1 LPTPRRDFSV
11 FLRVIAWRGILFLLD
26 DFAIRL
32 ESWPAMKALHFLII
46 ATLGAVVCQA
56 EPPPAS
62 RPAVTLPAAS
72 PPTATNTNE
81 PANYVIS
88 VQWKDTKM
96 GSSFLQVMTSEGSFN
111 ADALEH
117 GSMKINGPDIP
128 TTIRL
133 SGDLTVLSPE
143 KGRLKLFIGR
153 TLTYLT
159 GTAKGPAGTIPS
171 SYQQLSVGLDSTLIV
186 TFGKPLVIQG
196 DENGQISILVK
207 RDEG

>member
-1 LPTPRRDFSV
+1 
-11 FLRVIAWRGILFLLD
+11 
-26 DFAIRL
+26 
-32 ESWPAMKALHFLII
+32 MKALHFLIV
-46 ATLGAVVCQA
+46 AMLWTVVCQA
-56 EPPPAS
+56 APPAPS
-62 RPAVTLPAAS
+62 ADSPPVAAS
-72 PPTATNTNE
+72 PTAASTNG
-81 PANYVIS
+81 PSNYIIS
-88 VQWKDTKM
+88 VQWKDTKL

-117 GSMKINGPDIP
+117 GAMKTSGLDIP

-133 SGDLTVLSPE
+133 SGDLAVLSPE

-153 TLTYLT
+153 TLIYA
-159 GTAKGPAGTIPS
+159 TAPSKGPAGTASP
-171 SYQQLSVGLDSTLIV
+171 SYQQLSLGLDSTLIV

>member
-1 LPTPRRDFSV
+1 
-11 FLRVIAWRGILFLLD
+11 
-26 DFAIRL
+26 
-32 ESWPAMKALHFLII
+32 MKPFHFLII

-62 RPAVTLPAAS
+62 QPAGTLPTAS
-72 PPTATNTNE
+72 PPTVTNTNE

-96 GSSFLQVMTSEGSFN
+96 GSRFLQVMTTEGSFN
-111 ADALEH
+111 LDALEH
-117 GSMKINGPDIP
+117 STMKINGPDIP
-128 TTIRL
+128 TTFKL
-133 SGDLTVLSPE
+133 SGNLTLLGPE

-153 TLTYLT
+153 TVPYMT
-159 GTAKGPAGTIPS
+159 GASKGPGGTTPS
-171 SYQQLSVGLDSTLIV
+171 SYQQLSVGLDSTFIV

>member
-1 LPTPRRDFSV
+1 
-11 FLRVIAWRGILFLLD
+11 
-26 DFAIRL
+26 
-32 ESWPAMKALHFLII
+32 MKAIHFLIA
-46 ATLGAVVCQA
+46 ATLWVVVCQA
-56 EPPPAS
+56 EPPPA
-62 RPAVTLPAAS
+62 PLPAGTPRVAS
-72 PPTATNTNE
+72 PPTTSTNE

-96 GSSFLQVMTSEGSFN
+96 GNIFVQMMTAEGPFN
-111 ADALEH
+111 LDAFEH
-117 GSMKINGPDIP
+117 STMKINGPDIP
-128 TTIRL
+128 TTLKL

-153 TLTYLT
+153 TVPYMT
-159 GTAKGPAGTIPS
+159 GASKGPGGTTSS
-171 SYQQLSVGLDSTLIV
+171 SYQQLSVGLDSTFIV